1 MVYGKPVI
9 NTALKSG
16 VPYVSLH
23 GKTGLTVPPSSPKAL
38 AQAINYLAEHK
49 ELRENYGKAAAE
61 RVKNDFNE
69 KKILG
74 RLYDIL
80 K

>member
-16 VPYVSLH
+16 VPYVSVN
-23 GKTGLTVPPSSPKAL
+23 GKTGITVPPSDPNAL
-38 AQAINYLAEHK
+38 AEAINTLAGNR
-49 ELRENYGKAAAE
+49 ELREKYGKAAAE
-61 RVKNDFNE
+61 RVKTCFNE
-69 KKILG
+69 KVILN